1 MKKLAWFSDGLKSS
15 VHSHPRMTSS
25 RLKTVKRTGG
35 VPKYK
40 PLFGHLATDTGGSR
54 KGRGGGGGVRGCN
67 PPPSPLWAAQPK
79 RAHRSS
85 SLFSVTSAVL
95 SFCAGREFHVN
106 GHKRVEVRRT
116 TDHDEKRKKNKLDR
130 STGRDASMHASK
142 GPQITWSL
150 SRSATENVYHDL
162 EVTELKWPER
172 ESRDSS
178 QEIAS
183 TSQKE
188 QQRQARS
195 QVKWIFKGKAI
206 LLACMLQTLKSSV
219 LTSFCTFESIG
230 VRSLYRTVICS
241 ISCCAGQLQFCFSED
256 FRDCFAVITNRMQAT
271 LAQVSIPGKC
281 KICKWQV
288 YCVL

>member
-1 MKKLAWFSDGLKSS
+1 
-15 VHSHPRMTSS
+15 MTSS

-54 KGRGGGGGVRGCN
+54 KGGGGGGGVRGCN
-67 PPPSPLWAAQPK
+67 PPPSPLWAAQ

-162 EVTELKWPER
+162 EVAELKWPER

-195 QVKWIFKGKAI
+195 QVK
-206 LLACMLQTLKSSV
+206 
-219 LTSFCTFESIG
+219 
-230 VRSLYRTVICS
+230 
-241 ISCCAGQLQFCFSED
+241 
-256 FRDCFAVITNRMQAT
+256 
-271 LAQVSIPGKC
+271 
-281 KICKWQV
+281 
-288 YCVL
+288 